1 MSVSWVKG
9 FGIARAIS
17 PDVRCGRLG
26 LRRSIGLGNPCGN
39 GKSGKDRIMSLPKVF
54 EPPAFSHFRLSDP
67 PRYRTRH
74 ALVLPAA
81 WLCMSDIPDSPS
93 PRRGIPGW
101 LGVAVRIAATIG
113 LMAWALKD
121 VDWGQFGAIIAQ
133 ARWWWFVAAVV
144 VTVLVQS
151 VAGVRWAALA
161 RPLGFDFPRWFFV
174 RRFFEGMFFS
184 LCLPSSIGGDVIK
197 AVRIGKTAP
206 ARLLAACSVVVD
218 RLTGLSALGVLVG
231 TAVVT
236 REYGLGMPGAAIVF
250 AAFLA
255 AVLVAFRVGLMLLD
269 RIHDWLPE
277 GSGGREFVA
286 RLLPYRQQP
295 SLVLAAVGWSFVV
308 QMGGAV
314 SVALVGR
321 ALGVDQP
328 LIIWFSVVPLV
339 ALAMVL
345 PISIGGFG
353 VRENALE
360 YLLRGYGVPSETGVA
375 IALLWG
381 LCTVFAGLLGGLLFL
396 LERRPLEA
404 AASTPAAATQ

>member
-1 MSVSWVKG
+1 MTD
-9 FGIARAIS
+9 A
-17 PDVRCGRLG
+17 
-26 LRRSIGLGNPCGN
+26 
-39 GKSGKDRIMSLPKVF
+39 LPGS
-54 EPPAFSHFRLSDP
+54 A
-67 PRYRTRH
+67 
-74 ALVLPAA
+74 
-81 WLCMSDIPDSPS
+81 
-93 PRRGIPGW
+93 PRRGLPGW
-101 LGVAVRIAATIG
+101 VGVVARVAATVG

-121 VDWGQFGAIIAQ
+121 VDWGRFGGIISR
-133 ARWWWFVAAVV
+133 ARWWWFVAAVA
-144 VTVLVQS
+144 VTILVQS
-151 VAGVRWAALA
+151 VAGIRWAALA
-161 RPLGFDFPRWFFV
+161 RPLGFNFPRAFFV

-197 AVRIGKTAP
+197 AVRIANSAP
-206 ARLLAACSVVVD
+206 LRLLAACSVVVD

-231 TAVVT
+231 TALVA
-236 REYGLGMPGAAIVF
+236 REYGLGLPAAAGVF
-250 AAFLA
+250 AALLGA
-255 AVLVAFRVGLMLLD
+255 ALVAFRVGLLLLD
-269 RIHDWLPE
+269 RLHDWLPE

-295 SLVLAAVGWSFVV
+295 GLVLAAVGWSFVV

-328 LIIWFSVVPLV
+328 LVVWFSVVPLV

-360 YLLRGYGVPSETGVA
+360 YLLRSYGVPSETGVA

-381 LCTVFAGLLGGLLFL
+381 LCTVFAGLLGGVLFL

-404 AASTPAAATQ
+404 VAPTSPVPSG